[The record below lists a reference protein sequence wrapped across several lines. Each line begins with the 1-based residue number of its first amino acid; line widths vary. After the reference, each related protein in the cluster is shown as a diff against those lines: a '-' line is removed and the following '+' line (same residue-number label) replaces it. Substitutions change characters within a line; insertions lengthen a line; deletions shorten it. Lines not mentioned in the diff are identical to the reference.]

1 MTIFELLYKNDRIIV
16 WSSEEDQVIYT
27 WNQSLTLQRWR
38 IEDFSVYQEVD
49 IRTLE
54 QIPSSF
60 EEARKK
66 AQDWDNAI

>member
-66 AQDWDNAI
+66 VQDWDNVT